1 MVCLDLHTQGQG
13 KQGRTQNGL
22 RQPFFQWGFLHFG
35 RNDILVIP
43 SALFV
48 IPNVIFIIPSALFVI
63 TNVIFFIPS
72 ALFVI
77 PSGAEGSHCRPVS
90 EYHTCQ
96 NPREEC
102 DSLHLRI
109 VTDLDY
115 LHII

>member
-1 MVCLDLHTQGQG
+1 MVCLDLHTQGQS

-35 RNDILVIP
+35 RNDIL
-43 SALFV
+43 L
-48 IPNVIFIIPSALFVI
+48 IPSALFVI
-63 TNVIFFIPS
+63 TNVIFIIPS

-102 DSLHLRI
+102 DSLHLRV